1 MDAIIKKLTR
11 DDIQAVDSDGLNGQH
26 LVEYG
31 YYKITLVDRPEIY
44 CYAREFGG
52 LKPEEILPYLV
63 IEHSDIIG
71 DYLRIDLAAVYNDET
86 RHPVKVIP
94 VKFVEAVPGE
104 NTRIFKNIDG
114 DKYYMR
120 MSCYPRENFARWL
133 TAYKSHGRWE
143 DGATI
148 RANIIFNL
156 NGETE
161 KVTATN
167 WNGSAVYSDHFN
179 SKFEQ

>member
-44 CYAREFGG
+44 CYARDFGG
-52 LKPEEILPYLV
+52 LEPEEVAPYLY
-63 IEHSDIIG
+63 IESG
-71 DYLRIDLAAVYNDET
+71 SLGEFLRIDLAAIKNDET
-86 RHPVKVIP
+86 RHPVKIIP
-94 VKFVEAVPGE
+94 VEFIEAVPGE
-104 NTRIFKNIDG
+104 NTRIYKSMDD

-120 MSCYPRENFARWL
+120 VSSYPRENFARWL

-148 RANIIFNL
+148 RANINFNQ
-156 NGETE
+156 NGESE
-161 KVTATN
+161 KITATN

-179 SKFEQ
+179 PKFEQ

>member
-44 CYAREFGG
+44 CYARDFGG
-52 LKPEEILPYLV
+52 LEPEEVAPYLY
-63 IEHSDIIG
+63 IESG
-71 DYLRIDLAAVYNDET
+71 SLGEFLRIDLAAIKNDET

-94 VKFVEAVPGE
+94 VKFVEAVSGE
-104 NTRIFKNIDG
+104 NTRIFKSIDS

-143 DGATI
+143 DGAEI
-148 RANIIFNL
+148 RANIIFDL
-156 NGETE
+156 DGETE

-179 SKFEQ
+179 PKFEQ